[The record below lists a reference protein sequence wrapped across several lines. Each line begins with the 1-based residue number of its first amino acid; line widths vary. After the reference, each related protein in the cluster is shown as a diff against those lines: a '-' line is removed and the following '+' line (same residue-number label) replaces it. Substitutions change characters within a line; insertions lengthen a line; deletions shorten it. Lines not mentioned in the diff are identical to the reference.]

1 MSTRTRIFCLAVG
14 VVTSTLAGVGLQ
26 AARAAQAGGAPRA
39 EDVASFRA
47 QIEPHF
53 LRPRGGN
60 SPGYAACVMC
70 HTWQVR
76 PVRFG
81 LETPASDAGWSE
93 AQSRTNFEMI
103 TQLINTAD
111 PENSRLLRK
120 PLAPQAGGVGHTGGT
135 FWTSTEDPEYQQM
148 LAWIKSLPRE
158 RYAQKAQPELDFAFF
173 RACVQPVFR
182 NPREGQIRCSNC
194 HGGGQMG
201 FAPVPGEGRS
211 EWNDEEAKRAFQV
224 VSRLII
230 PGSPDSSR
238 FLHKP
243 LHPDGGG
250 SYAHNGVRRWSN
262 KKDPEWQML
271 ASWVRGERKGNSC
284 S

>member
-1 MSTRTRIFCLAVG
+1 MNKTTRVFALIVG
-14 VVTSTLAGVGLQ
+14 VATSTLAGAGVQ
-26 AARAAQAGGAPRA
+26 AVRAQSGHRA

-81 LETPASDAGWSE
+81 LETPSSAAGWTE
-93 AQSRTNFEMI
+93 EQSRRNFDMI

-120 PLAPQAGGVGHTGGT
+120 PLAPQAGGLGHTGGT
-135 FWTSTEDPEYQQM
+135 FWTSKDDPEYQQM
-148 LAWIKSLPRE
+148 LGWIKSLPRE
-158 RYAQKAQPELDFAFF
+158 RYAQKTQPELDFTFF
-173 RACVQPVFR
+173 RSCVQQVFR

-201 FAPVPGEGRS
+201 FAPVPSEGRS

-230 PGSPDSSR
+230 PGNPDQSR

-243 LHPDGGG
+243 LHPEGGG
-250 SYAHNGVRRWSN
+250 SYAHNGVRRWPN

-271 ASWVRGERKGNSC
+271 ASWVRGDRKGNSC

>member
-1 MSTRTRIFCLAVG
+1 MSTRKQVFCLAVG
-14 VVTSTLAGVGLQ
+14 LATLTLAGAGVQ
-26 AARAAQAGGAPRA
+26 AARAQQAPGAHRP
-39 EDVASFRA
+39 EDVTSFRTN
-47 QIEPHF
+47 IEPHF

-76 PVRFG
+76 PVRFA
-81 LETPASDAGWSE
+81 LETPATDAGWTE

-111 PENSRLLRK
+111 PENSRLLLK
-120 PLAPQAGGVGHTGGT
+120 PLAPQAGGLGHTGGT
-135 FWTSTEDPEYQQM
+135 FWTSRDDPEYQQM
-148 LAWIKSLPRE
+148 LAWIKSLPRD
-158 RYAQKAQPELDFAFF
+158 RYAQKAQAALDFEFF
-173 RACVQPVFR
+173 RSCVQPIFR

-194 HGGGQMG
+194 HGAGQMG
-201 FAPVPGEGRS
+201 FAPVPAEGRTA
-211 EWNDEEAKRAFQV
+211 WNDDEAKRAFQV
-224 VSRLII
+224 ISRLII
-230 PGSPDSSR
+230 PGNPDQSR

-250 SYAHNGVRRWSN
+250 SYAHNGVRRWPN

-271 ASWVRGERKGNSC
+271 ASWVRGERTGNSC